1 MNNETDR
8 DWADKLAQGDPSA
21 WDKVYQKV
29 VVAELKSPKIRQML
43 LKYSLSE
50 HDLVGMLFEEMVG
63 RQKISLYRGE
73 GSLAMWLR
81 KYIRGFVFS
90 SDPRKHGELSIE
102 GIASL
107 NEDSNQTSFDIPI
120 DDNRVFRNEVWA
132 ITHRCFRE
140 LWAEDPERAYILLL
154 KTRFFLTSEEVK
166 EFLDV
171 STSANVDQIFSRSVK
186 FMRAAWPEKGA

>member
-1 MNNETDR
+1 MTDR
-8 DWADKLAQGDPSA
+8 EWADKLAEGDSSA
-21 WDKVYQKV
+21 WDKVFKEV
-29 VVAELKSPKIRQML
+29 VSAELKSPKIRQML

-50 HDLVGMLFEEMVG
+50 HDLVGMLFEEMIG

-73 GSLAMWLR
+73 GSLAGWLR

-90 SDPRKHGELSIE
+90 ADPRKHGELSIE

-107 NEDSNQTSFDIPI
+107 NEESNQTSLDIPV
-120 DDNRVFRNEVWA
+120 DDNGVFRNEVWA

-140 LWAEDPERAYILLL
+140 LWAEDPERAYIHLL

-166 EFLDV
+166 DFLEV
-171 STSANVDQIFSRSVK
+171 STAANVDQIFSRNIK
-186 FMRAAWPEKGA
+186 FMRAAWPEKGE